1 MDTAFKLILFLL
13 INLAALGYLI
23 FELIELGNPYRQAL
37 RIAWDLIVS
46 NQNGNQ
52 TSGIFAKMN
61 WIYLLRKIWWLMVFL
76 YFLFWITTGQFCSTL
91 LVLVLLL
98 LHGYWY
104 IYSAIKPAKIQD
116 QILYTN
122 DNWGV
127 VYTGIDQHSHW
138 DQKSLAEL
146 DLRKKNL
153 LVLAVEHQGQLLPF
167 PKGSEVLFPDDRV
180 LLFGDLSSYR
190 EVNR

>member
-1 MDTAFKLILFLL
+1 MDIVFKLILFLL
-13 INLAALGYLI
+13 INLAALGYLL

-37 RIAWDLIVS
+37 RMAWDLIVLS
-46 NQNGNQ
+46 GNGNQ
-52 TSGIFAKMN
+52 TSSISVKMN
-61 WIYLLRKIWWLMVFL
+61 WVHLLRKAWWLMVLL
-76 YFLFWITTGQFCSTL
+76 YFLFWITSGQYYSNL
-91 LVLVLLL
+91 LILVLLL

-104 IYSAIKPAKIQD
+104 IHAAIHPVKAQD
-116 QILYTN
+116 QILFTN

-127 VYTGIDQHSHW
+127 VYTGIDPHSRW

-180 LLFGDLSSYR
+180 LLFGEMSSYR